1 MTLLIHFCCRY
12 DVLTQLTTRA
22 PYASPVQLI
31 SDNYFNTLLLTT
43 LEIPLHM
50 KDGRIFHSRF
60 TSITAGYHH
69 HLLHLQ
75 LTLLSTPLVY
85 LSLGSVSCQ
94 FNILFPSFLLS
105 SCISFSRIFG
115 SDSPCPARYFK
126 RWPSPPCLLWPR
138 SAASRTRWFI
148 HCHMVN
154 QHCQSLFSFSCF
166 LYLFCI
172 LRTAS

>member
-43 LEIPLHM
+43 SEIPLHM

-75 LTLLSTPLVY
+75 LTLLSTPPVY

-94 FNILFPSFLLS
+94 FNISFPSFLLS

-126 RWPSPPCLLWPR
+126 RWPSPPLLAVTSQRRKSNEVVHPLP
-138 SAASRTRWFI
+138 
-148 HCHMVN
+148 HG
-154 QHCQSLFSFSCF
+154 
-166 LYLFCI
+166 
-172 LRTAS
+172 